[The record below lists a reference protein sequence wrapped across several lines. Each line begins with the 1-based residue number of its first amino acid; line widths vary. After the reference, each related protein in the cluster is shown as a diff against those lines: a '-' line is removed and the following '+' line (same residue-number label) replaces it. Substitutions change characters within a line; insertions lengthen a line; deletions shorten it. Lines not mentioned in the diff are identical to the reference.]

1 MLKTE
6 NWEKS
11 NIIRNLP
18 ISGNTNCK
26 LKKIAIKLQ
35 KKHQSDT
42 SFGTAFILT
51 LLFVCLAAFLQ
62 RQNQKGGV
70 KILAKH

>member
-18 ISGNTNCK
+18 ISGNTNCT

-42 SFGTAFILT
+42 SFGTAFIVT
-51 LLFVCLAAFLQ
+51 LLFFV
-62 RQNQKGGV
+62 
-70 KILAKH
+70 